1 MSSRPSPI
9 PTFKCVIVGKEG
21 CGKSTFIHRHLTGH
35 FEQKYLPT
43 FGITVIKLIFPT
55 TRGPICFE
63 MWEGGKAE
71 YVQYR
76 NPFFKNVQC
85 AIVMFDLSLKD
96 PFKNFDEYYSMS
108 NMLPS
113 DILKFV
119 CGNKADQEL
128 GNPSPLPTNI
138 HRCHCGVQCFNTSDD
153 GMSSCHEQVSKGFP
167 LLVFRLIRR
176 SVRSTTAVHPMR
188 PADITNSQ
196 PAPAHWTTMHTVI
209 FNEGRPIKYLDALHL
224 QMTEHTTATQQPC
237 DA

>member
-1 MSSRPSPI
+1 MVIFHFRCISLQTRPSPI

-138 HRCHCGVQCFNTSDD
+138 HRCTKMSVKTNMNT
-153 GMSSCHEQVSKGFP
+153 
-167 LLVFRLIRR
+167 LLPF
-176 SVRSTTAVHPMR
+176 
-188 PADITNSQ
+188 
-196 PAPAHWTTMHTVI
+196 
-209 FNEGRPIKYLDALHL
+209 LHL
-224 QMTEHTTATQQPC
+224 SRRIFKDPSLEVMPRTTLLPAQVEPSRQERQPEQ
-237 DA
+237 DKDL